1 MELVAEFQQ
10 QTRDRLRGAIPS
22 TNTRPILVFA
32 QDESR
37 FGLRTI
43 RRRRLTARGVQP
55 IGVTQHDFENFYV
68 YGAVAPATGQDFFLE
83 LPQLNST
90 NFQVFLD
97 AFAAAYPD
105 TLNLVILDNSR
116 CHTAK
121 DVRVPDNVRFVFLP
135 PYSPELNPIE
145 RLWRDLKDRLAWLH
159 FPALSDQQDFVGAL
173 LRAYT
178 PATIQSLTS
187 YPYFVEAVN
196 ALSS

>member
-1 MELVAEFQQ
+1 MAEFQHQ
-10 QTRDRLRGAIPS
+10 AVERLRSAIPVA
-22 TNTRPILVFA
+22 NTRPIRVFA

-55 IGVTQHDFENFYV
+55 IGVTQHDFQNFYL
-68 YGAVAPATGQDFFLE
+68 YGAVAPTTGHDFFLD
-83 LPQLNST
+83 LPHLNST
-90 NFQVFLD
+90 NFQVFID

-105 TLNLVILDNSR
+105 TLNLLVLDNSR

-159 FPALSDQQDFVGAL
+159 FPDLTAQQDFVGAL
-173 LRAYT
+173 VRTYT
-178 PATIQSLTS
+178 PTTIQSLTG
-187 YPYFVEAVN
+187 YTYFVEAVN

>member
-1 MELVAEFQQ
+1 ME
-10 QTRDRLRGAIPS
+10 RLRAAIPA
-22 TNTRPILVFA
+22 TNTRPLKVFA

-55 IGVTQHDFENFYV
+55 VGLTQHDFENFYV
-68 YGAVAPATGQDFFLE
+68 YGAIAPTTGNDFFLE
-83 LPQLNST
+83 LPHRKSA

-105 TLNLVILDNSR
+105 TLNLVVLDNSR

-135 PYSPELNPIE
+135 PGSPELNPIE

-159 FPALSDQQDFVGAL
+159 FPDLSDQQDFVGAL
-173 LRAYT
+173 IRTYT
-178 PATIQSLTS
+178 PATIQSLTA
-187 YPYFVEAVN
+187 YAYFVEAVH

>member
-1 MELVAEFQQ
+1 MELVTEFQQ
-10 QTRDRLRGAIPS
+10 QAVERLRAAIPA
-22 TNTRPILVFA
+22 TNTRPIKVFA

-55 IGVTQHDFENFYV
+55 VGMTQHDFQNFYLF
-68 YGAVAPATGQDFFLE
+68 GAVAPSTGHDFFLE

-90 NFQVFLD
+90 NFQVFIAAL
-97 AFAAAYPD
+97 AAAYPD
-105 TLNLVILDNSR
+105 TLNLIVLDNSR

-121 DVRVPDNVRFVFLP
+121 DVHVPDNVRFVFLP

-145 RLWRDLKDRLAWLH
+145 RLWRDLKDNLAWLH
-159 FPALSDQQDFVGAL
+159 FPDLSAQQAFVGGL
-173 LRAYT
+173 IRTYT
-178 PATIQSLTS
+178 PAAIQSFTG
-187 YPYFVEAVN
+187 YTYFVEAVN